1 MNGIEPGELVV
12 VHCGNPR
19 DKVWGLLV
27 RLDQVGAVVRGLD
40 LASVEDWIRQERT
53 GGDPLIR
60 PSTFFLPIHRIL
72 RIDLD
77 ETQGVVEGYGDR
89 FVTACGRDARD
100 ALLGHCPREEP
111 ADA

>member
-1 MNGIEPGELVV
+1 MDGVEPGALVI
-12 VHCGNPR
+12 VHCSHPR
-19 DKVWGLLV
+19 EKLWGVLV
-27 RLDQVGAVVRGLD
+27 RLDQVGAVIRGLD

-53 GGDPLIR
+53 GADPLIG

-89 FVTACGRDARD
+89 FVTVCGRDARD
-100 ALLGHCPREEP
+100 ALLGHDPREEP
-111 ADA
+111 AEA